1 MLNKLVDMQNK
12 NLVVEEFGHWNS
24 SKKTVGDGC
33 ENFFKSSLVIGTGV
47 VIKRLPVLVEDVVE
61 ILVEGLVVSEQV
73 LQVDDQL
80 LRRPQEFMVR
90 YPDVLFAFFLVFFE
104 FERQD
109 VFGFD
114 CKKEVKFGEQTGER
128 SYLCRLS
135 PVPCCEWAAAECY
148 Q

>member
-1 MLNKLVDMQNK
+1 MWNKLVDMLNK
-12 NLVVEEFGHWNS
+12 NLAVEEFGHWNFP
-24 SKKTVGDGC
+24 KKTVGDGC

-73 LQVDDQL
+73 LQDEDQL

-90 YPDVLFAFFLVFFE
+90 YPDILFAFFLVFFE

-114 CKKEVKFGEQTGER
+114 CKKEFRFGEQTGEG
-128 SYLCRLS
+128 SYLYRLS
-135 PVPCCEWAAAECY
+135 PVPCCGWAAAECY
-148 Q
+148 L